1 MDITFGFLVLASFG
15 VGNKFLGSVVLKV
28 PQIVGGASNM
38 VKTSENK
45 KRQLKWQLKEWS
57 RSSDAYSGKTLFVS
71 VRVFSEKDKI
81 QCLPGSVGR
90 MMASQ
95 GIGCGY
101 LLPQTPRGTHDWFG
115 SDKTMALVRAS
126 WWAWGRLLLAS
137 ASSLPVGP
145 PLPPSRLISHLTPSS
160 RLTPRPKTILQCH
173 YTTAH
178 NSSTFLH
185 KYIMVIMLSSLLKH
199 Q

>member
-45 KRQLKWQLKEWS
+45 KKQLKWQLKEWS

-101 LLPQTPRGTHDWFG
+101 LLPQTPRSTHDWFG

-137 ASSLPVGP
+137 ASSLSQLEHPSL
-145 PLPPSRLISHLTPSS
+145 PLVSSPTSHQALVSHHV
-160 RLTPRPKTILQCH
+160 PKL
-173 YTTAH
+173 Y
-178 NSSTFLH
+178 
-185 KYIMVIMLSSLLKH
+185 
-199 Q
+199 